1 MRRIGCLA
9 LFALLLSGCVSTSA
23 IDDQQQA
30 ITIASQFCA
39 STVGK
44 TLQKQGGA
52 WEVKPSEWH
61 ARLDG
66 PSWKVWTG
74 KEASPVL
81 LVHVPRTG
89 QPPTT
94 CDMHFVD

>member
-1 MRRIGCLA
+1 MRRIGYLA
-9 LFALLLSGCVSTSA
+9 FVALLLSGCVSTTA

-30 ITIASQFCA
+30 ITIASNVCA
-39 STVGK
+39 STWGK
-44 TLQKQGGA
+44 AAQKQGGA

-89 QPPTT
+89 QSPTA
-94 CDMHFVD
+94 CDMHFED

>member
-1 MRRIGCLA
+1 MRRTGYLV
-9 LFALLLSGCVSTSA
+9 LLALLLSGCVSTPV

-30 ITIASQFCA
+30 IMIASQFCA

-52 WEVKPSEWH
+52 WEVKASEWH

-66 PSWKVWTG
+66 AVWKVWTG

-81 LVHVPRTG
+81 MVHVPRTG
-89 QPPTT
+89 APPTA